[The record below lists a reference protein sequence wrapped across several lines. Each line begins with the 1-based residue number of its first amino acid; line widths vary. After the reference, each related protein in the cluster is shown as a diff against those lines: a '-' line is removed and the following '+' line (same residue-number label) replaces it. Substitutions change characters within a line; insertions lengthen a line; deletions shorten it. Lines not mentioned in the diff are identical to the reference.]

1 MEPSGPTYGERVG
14 QGGPLVW
21 PPSCRRKFACRDAGD
36 ATSLAV
42 ASDGRS
48 RCFAEVRDDGVG
60 SPDVAELGPSH
71 LATKRSAA
79 GKPTVR
85 EAQADPKPPVGLP
98 QSCPRPSLAFSR
110 FASTKQ
116 PLVIY
121 GSRPTAAG
129 RQPDEILSAAVVS
142 TNKKPRCLSGAFV
155 RRCPLPLPRSC
166 QTSETERGE
175 GARIGGRTRSGPIT
189 ATAHRRTAGP
199 WQTGCLPIRTPARGI
214 GTGVAARSGSA
225 VGQKSDAVC
234 VLDRSAHTWGTWA
247 ARRLSRVPFA
257 AATVRRKPR

>member
-175 GARIGGRTRSGPIT
+175 GARIGG
-189 ATAHRRTAGP
+189 AHQIRANHRDSASSDGRPLADRVPSHPHPSERHWNRR
-199 WQTGCLPIRTPARGI
+199 RGAI
-214 GTGVAARSGSA
+214 
-225 VGQKSDAVC
+225 
-234 VLDRSAHTWGTWA
+234 
-247 ARRLSRVPFA
+247 RLSSRSKK
-257 AATVRRKPR
+257 RRGMRSR